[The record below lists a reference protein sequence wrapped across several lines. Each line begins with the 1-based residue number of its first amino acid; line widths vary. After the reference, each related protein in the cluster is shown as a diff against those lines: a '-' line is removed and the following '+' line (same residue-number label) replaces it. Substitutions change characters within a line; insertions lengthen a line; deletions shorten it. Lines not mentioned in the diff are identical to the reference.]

1 MLRTWQVAPVFVSL
15 VAFTACGSS
24 SSSSG
29 TGGNGDG
36 GPRSDG
42 GPATDSGGSSGGDSG
57 SSSGGSTPCS
67 LPKDC
72 PSGDVCCG
80 TIPITGGT
88 VPNCTTQPIETSC
101 ANPNNCKT
109 NLSGLTCMGTKTVR
123 TCSTNA
129 DCTETGAPLC
139 CTFGG
144 GDAGGSL
151 TFCAN
156 EIVAGAGGGTCQ

>member
-1 MLRTWQVAPVFVSL
+1 MLRTWHVAPVLSL
-15 VAFTACGSS
+15 VAFGACSS

-29 TGGNGDG
+29 SPPAIDG
-36 GPRSDG
+36 GTEAGATSEG
-42 GPATDSGGSSGGDSG
+42 GSG
-57 SSSGGSTPCS
+57 SSSGAATPCAE
-67 LPKDC
+67 PTDC
-72 PSGDVCCG
+72 SGGDVCCG

-88 VPNCTTQPIETSC
+88 VPNCTTSPIEEKC
-101 ANPNNCKT
+101 AAPANCKT

-123 TCSTNA
+123 ICKTNA

-156 EIVAGAGGGTCQ
+156 EIVAGAGGGTCQQ